1 MFDWHEYYRLAR
13 NLLSLAESISKE
25 NMPRKEAI
33 LRSAISRAYYAA
45 FHAACDYLKQVR
57 EYPTEQE
64 IKTSRKGTHQV
75 IIDRFIANPTNPERD
90 EIGQRLNLLKSDR
103 HRADYI
109 NFSKKH
115 AFRKVESVRVI
126 IDEAEEIIKLIDSL
140 RA

>member
-1 MFDWHEYYRLAR
+1 M
-13 NLLSLAESISKE
+13 
-25 NMPRKEAI
+25 

-45 FHAACDYLKQVR
+45 FHATCDYLKQVG

-64 IKTSRKGTHQV
+64 IKTSRKGTHQI
-75 IIDRFIANPTNPERD
+75 IIDRFITNPAHPEWD

-115 AFRKVESVRVI
+115 AFRKVDSVKAI
-126 IDEAEEIIKLIDSL
+126 IDEAEKTIKLIDSL
-140 RA
+140 KD